1 MDSNDKYVNIFA
13 KETQKNRNKKIKAL
27 KYKSALKSRQQAIKE
42 AEKNRRL
49 KYKAQD
55 EEREVIRWELA
66 RIGFQI

>member
-1 MDSNDKYVNIFA
+1 MINKCLNLMSTSLPKRH
-13 KETQKNRNKKIKAL
+13 RNNKIKTL

-55 EEREVIRWELA
+55 EEREVIRSEWA